1 MTQLAV
7 IEHQQRV
14 QSFRLLA
21 SGFANAWPV
30 IADGHRYGPIGPNTQ
45 LILMNTS
52 SNVHLAFG
60 DENVV
65 ATYDDVYFSPQ
76 GGFPGHVNSPLILR
90 VEPGSYISAIGYQ
103 TFSQAS
109 AFEGFILVTELA

>member
-76 GGFPGHVNSPLILR
+76 GGFPGHVNSPSSCEWSRGRTYRPSDTRHSRKPAPLR
-90 VEPGSYISAIGYQ
+90 GSS
-103 TFSQAS
+103 S
-109 AFEGFILVTELA
+109 